1 MNTEATPYFSLD
13 KWYQFGDCS
22 LCLKYL
28 ILTHKIAVLRSH
40 HQIAIIKK
48 RWLMMK
54 ILLVED
60 DEELAA
66 ALVEVLIDKQH
77 YTVDAVTDGKMGW
90 NYIEA
95 TDYDLIILDIM
106 LPNLDGISLCQKLR
120 RKGSMTPVLM
130 LTARDLSEDR
140 VMGLD
145 AGADDYVV
153 KPFDLPEL
161 LARIRAL
168 LRRGKINLLPVL
180 EWGDLRIDC
189 SSCQV
194 TYLRKTVSLTPK
206 EYGLLDLLLRQQ
218 GKTVSRNTII
228 DRLWTWDNP
237 PSEATVKVHLKTL
250 RRKLKAV
257 GAPADFIETIY
268 GFGYRLK
275 QI

>member
-1 MNTEATPYFSLD
+1 
-13 KWYQFGDCS
+13 
-22 LCLKYL
+22 
-28 ILTHKIAVLRSH
+28 
-40 HQIAIIKK
+40 
-48 RWLMMK
+48 MK

-60 DEELAA
+60 DEQLAA

-77 YTVDAVTDGKMGW
+77 YTVDAVGDGETGW
-90 NYIEA
+90 QYIEA
-95 TDYDLIILDIM
+95 TEYDLIILDIM
-106 LPNLDGISLCQKLR
+106 LPKLDGISLCQKIR
-120 RKGSMTPVLM
+120 QKGSMTPVLM
-130 LTARDLSEDR
+130 LTARDLSQDR

-168 LRRGKINLLPVL
+168 LRRGNINLLPIL
-180 EWGDLRIDC
+180 EWQDLRLDC

-194 TYLRKTVSLTPK
+194 TYQGKPVSLTPK

-218 GKTVSRNTII
+218 GKLVSRDTII
-228 DRLWTWDNP
+228 DRLWTWDNC
-237 PSEATVKVHLKTL
+237 PSEETVKVHLKTL

-257 GAPADFIETIY
+257 GAPADFIETVY